1 MKRFYPKE
9 FTVGKEALDIINQQF
24 GIKLPEG
31 EAGFITMHIVE
42 AQMNQT
48 IDDLDIYPKS
58 NPDFKIRLPSGN

>member
-1 MKRFYPKE
+1 
-9 FTVGKEALDIINQQF
+9 
-24 GIKLPEG
+24 
-31 EAGFITMHIVE
+31 MHIVE